1 MNKKEVILV
10 LENIRSNHNV
20 GSIFRIADC
29 VGASKLFL
37 VGVTPAPLDRFNR
50 EVKEI
55 SKTALGAE
63 KNIAYEKVKSFA
75 SIIKKLKKS
84 GFLVIAIEQSKDSV
98 DYKKVKI
105 HKYKKIAFVL
115 GEEVNG
121 LSKSDLAHCDIV
133 AEIPMKGEKES
144 LNVSVATGVA
154 VFRIL
159 NI

>member
-1 MNKKEVILV
+1 MEKQIFIV
-10 LENIRSNHNV
+10 LNNIRSNHNV

-29 VGASKLFL
+29 VGATKLFL

-63 KNIAYEKVKSFA
+63 KIIPYEKVKSFTFL
-75 SIIKKLKKS
+75 IKRLKKED
-84 GFLVIAIEQSKDSV
+84 FKIIAIEQSKNSI
-98 DYKKVKI
+98 DYKKIKI
-105 HKYKKIAFVL
+105 DKFRKIAFVL
-115 GEEVNG
+115 GEEVKG
-121 LSKSDLAHCDIV
+121 LSEKELSFCDIV

-154 VFRIL
+154 LFRIL
-159 NI
+159 EI